1 MAYLFQIAPKQGSY
15 RASLGS
21 ANKGGSSLHD
31 MFVMLEKTEGT
42 DGLRC
47 FFYEVAVGT
56 PELQARLKNNDL
68 LRKVGLDL
76 DAKLARHFPNFT

>member
-1 MAYLFQIAPKQGSY
+1 
-15 RASLGS
+15 
-21 ANKGGSSLHD
+21 

-42 DGLRC
+42 DGLKC
-47 FFYEVAVGT
+47 FFDEVAVGT
-56 PELQARLKNNDL
+56 TELQARLKNNDL